1 MPEKLKELWA
11 GILLIVALL
20 WILAHLILIKLW
32 KEVIIREP
40 NPVILLVEIIFT
52 ALLVC
57 LAIERLIKDVK
68 K

>member
-20 WILAHLILIKLW
+20 WILAHLILIRLW

-40 NPVILLVEIIFT
+40 NPIILLIEIIFT

-57 LAIERLIKDVK
+57 FAIERLIKDVK